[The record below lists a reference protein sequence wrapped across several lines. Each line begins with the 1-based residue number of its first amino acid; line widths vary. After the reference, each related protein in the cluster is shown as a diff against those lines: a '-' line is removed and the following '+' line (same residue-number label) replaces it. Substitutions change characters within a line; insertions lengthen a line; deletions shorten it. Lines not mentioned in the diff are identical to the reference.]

1 MTKQLLS
8 MVLREVKEFPVCKY
22 DSLRSTVNILKR
34 NGKGE
39 WQTCMGG
46 FKGERTLT
54 VRRTK

>member
-1 MTKQLLS
+1 MTEELLK
-8 MVLREVKEFPVCKY
+8 MKVREVKEFPYDKY
-22 DSLRSTVNILKR
+22 NSLRTTANTLKR

-46 FKGERTLT
+46 FKGERILT